1 MTQITM
7 KIEAIKIKEWCDSNL
22 SPVAWQ
28 RIIVK
33 VSPQFRGSGLKL
45 SDLLNPTE
53 AVLLDDN
60 GYKIIKTA
68 VEETYETT
76 MSIMV

>member
-1 MTQITM
+1 MR
-7 KIEAIKIKEWCDSNL
+7 IEAIKLKEWCDTNL

-45 SDLLNPTE
+45 SDLLNPGPN
-53 AVLLDDN
+53 VLLDDA
-60 GYKIIKTA
+60 GFRIIKDA
-68 VEETYETT
+68 INDTYDVQ
-76 MSIMV
+76 MSILV

>member
-1 MTQITM
+1 M
-7 KIEAIKIKEWCDSNL
+7 KIEATKIKEWCDANL

-33 VSPQFRGSGLKL
+33 VSPQFRGTGLKL
-45 SDLLNPTE
+45 ADLLNPTD
-53 AVLLDDN
+53 AVLLDDI

-68 VEETYETT
+68 VEETYDVS

>member
-1 MTQITM
+1 M
-7 KIEAIKIKEWCDSNL
+7 KIEATKIKAWCDSNL

-33 VSPQFRGSGLKL
+33 VSPQFRGTGLKL

-53 AVLLDDN
+53 AVLLDDK
-60 GYKIIKTA
+60 GYQIIKTA
-68 VEETYETT
+68 VEETYNVS